1 MNQSCLVQTKVI
13 QNEVFL
19 LHYHF
24 ICCLSSKK
32 AVNCITNTKDYFIPR
47 SNIDINKILDDIEKL
62 EVKENR
68 KNEYSF

>member
-1 MNQSCLVQTKVI
+1 MNKCDKCLNSRPI
-13 QNEVFL
+13 ISEND
-19 LHYHF
+19 YHF

-32 AVNCITNTKDYFIPR
+32 ATDCITHTKDYFISR

-62 EVKENR
+62 EVKESQ

>member
-1 MNQSCLVQTKVI
+1 MSKCNKCLNSRPI
-13 QNEVFL
+13 ISEND
-19 LHYHF
+19 YHF

-32 AVNCITNTKDYFIPR
+32 AVDCITNTKDYFIPR